1 METEN
6 KVVFEF
12 ERIEA
17 NILGFKIPLPKFSS
31 DAGFVEVQVMQA
43 MLLEGVGERFRIRVC
58 NGRYPESYIK
68 AFYLYGSPSYMIHL

>member
-43 MLLEGVGERFRIRVC
+43 V
-58 NGRYPESYIK
+58 
-68 AFYLYGSPSYMIHL
+68 